1 MTFRYADLD
10 RRRFTAGLISAAAL
24 LPLLPAAARA
34 EIAKREDLLAE
45 MVMGKA
51 DAPVTI
57 IAYESMTC
65 PHCASFHA
73 NTLPRLK
80 KEYIDTGKV
89 KFVMRDFP
97 FDQVALRAHMM
108 ARCSGKDRFFGMVE
122 VLYRSQESWTRAQN
136 PLAAL
141 AGVGRMSGLSQA
153 DFDACMKHKELF
165 DFIVRRIK
173 EGRDKY
179 GVERTPSFVIAG
191 KLAIVGAQ
199 PFDEFEKVL
208 EPLIN

>member
-1 MTFRYADLD
+1 MSLTNPDLG
-10 RRRFTAGLISAAAL
+10 RRQFTAGLIATAAL
-24 LPLLPAAARA
+24 FPLLPTAVRA
-34 EIAKREDLLAE
+34 ETAKQEDLLAE

-80 KEYIDTGKV
+80 KTYIDTGKV
-89 KFVMRDFP
+89 KFIMRDFP

-122 VLYRSQESWTRAQN
+122 VLYRSQESWSRAQN
-136 PLAAL
+136 PMAAL

-153 DFDACMKHKELF
+153 DFDACVKNKELF

-173 EGRDKY
+173 EGREKY
-179 GVERTPSFVIAG
+179 GIKSTPSFIIG
-191 KLAIVGAQ
+191 NKLAIVGAQ
-199 PFDEFEKVL
+199 PFEEFEKVL
-208 EPLIN
+208 EPLVN